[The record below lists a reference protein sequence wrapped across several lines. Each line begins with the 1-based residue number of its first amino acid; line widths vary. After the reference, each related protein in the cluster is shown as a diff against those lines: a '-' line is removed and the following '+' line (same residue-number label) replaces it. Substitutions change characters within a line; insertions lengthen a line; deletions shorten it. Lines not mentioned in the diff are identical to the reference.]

1 MRWRI
6 SIYNRSNLSFQ
17 NRGKMISV
25 QVRPQCLQN
34 ILSNAGV
41 RGGLPLFQCCSLDL
55 VPSTTWLQNRELDD
69 FLVIPNFSA
78 AILSELCS
86 LVKNFFVYS
95 WHSFFPASRGLSRRG
110 TNERKERVSLLSLI
124 FASSWET
131 SASREHSFEPR
142 RAEWPKSDSSD
153 DGEPQGSH
161 WRQKSN
167 FWDATAS
174 SLSFLPHCQSA
185 PERLL

>member
-6 SIYNRSNLSFQ
+6 SIYNGSNLSFQ

-41 RGGLPLFQCCSLDL
+41 RGGLPLFQCCSLDV

-86 LVKNFFVYS
+86 LVENFFVYS
-95 WHSFFPASRGLSRRG
+95 W
-110 TNERKERVSLLSLI
+110 
-124 FASSWET
+124 
-131 SASREHSFEPR
+131 HSFEPR

-185 PERLL
+185 TERLL

>member
-6 SIYNRSNLSFQ
+6 RIYNRSNLSFQ

-86 LVKNFFVYS
+86 LVENLFVYS
-95 WHSFFPASRGLSRRG
+95 WHSF
-110 TNERKERVSLLSLI
+110 
-124 FASSWET
+124 
-131 SASREHSFEPR
+131 PR

-153 DGEPQGSH
+153 DGEPLETEFKFL
-161 WRQKSN
+161 RCDCK
-167 FWDATAS
+167 
-174 SLSFLPHCQSA
+174 LSFIFAPLPECTREIAITGYLFRVMYIFFSTS
-185 PERLL
+185 PVLKLVKS

>member
-6 SIYNRSNLSFQ
+6 RIYSRSNLSFQ
-17 NRGKMISV
+17 NRRKMISV

-86 LVKNFFVYS
+86 LVSGKFVCLQLTLISTPS
-95 WHSFFPASRGLSRRG
+95 WITKIWQLRWWGATGEPLETEFKFLRCDCKLSF
-110 TNERKERVSLLSLI
+110 I
-124 FASSWET
+124 FAPLPECTREIAITGYLFRVMYIFFST
-131 SASREHSFEPR
+131 SPVLKLV
-142 RAEWPKSDSSD
+142 KS
-153 DGEPQGSH
+153 
-161 WRQKSN
+161 
-167 FWDATAS
+167 
-174 SLSFLPHCQSA
+174 
-185 PERLL
+185 

>member
-6 SIYNRSNLSFQ
+6 SIYSRSNLSFQ
-17 NRGKMISV
+17 NRRKMISV

-41 RGGLPLFQCCSLDL
+41 RGSLPLFQCCSLDL

-78 AILSELCS
+78 AILSELCW
-86 LVKNFFVYS
+86 LVENLFVYS
-95 WHSFFPASRGLSRRG
+95 WHSF
-110 TNERKERVSLLSLI
+110 
-124 FASSWET
+124 
-131 SASREHSFEPR
+131 PR

-161 WRQKSN
+161 WRQNSN
-167 FWDATAS
+167 FWDVTARVHQRDCYNR
-174 SLSFLPHCQSA
+174 LSF
-185 PERLL
+185 

>member
-17 NRGKMISV
+17 HRGKMISV

-78 AILSELCS
+78 AILSELCL
-86 LVKNFFVYS
+86 LVVNLFVYS
-95 WHSFFPASRGLSRRG
+95 WHSF
-110 TNERKERVSLLSLI
+110 
-124 FASSWET
+124 
-131 SASREHSFEPR
+131 PR
-142 RAEWPKSDSSD
+142 RADWPKSDSSD

-161 WRQKSN
+161 WRRNSN
-167 FWDATAS
+167 FWDVTAS
-174 SLSFLPHCQSA
+174 SPSFLPHSCQSA

>member
-25 QVRPQCLQN
+25 QVRPQSLKN
-34 ILSNAGV
+34 ILYNPGV

-86 LVKNFFVYS
+86 LVKNLFVYS
-95 WHSFFPASRGLSRRG
+95 WHSFP
-110 TNERKERVSLLSLI
+110 
-124 FASSWET
+124 
-131 SASREHSFEPR
+131 H
-142 RAEWPKSDSSD
+142 RADWPKSDSSD

-161 WRQKSN
+161 WRQNSN
-167 FWDATAS
+167 YWDVTARVHQRDCYNR
-174 SLSFLPHCQSA
+174 LSF
-185 PERLL
+185 

>member
-1 MRWRI
+1 
-6 SIYNRSNLSFQ
+6 
-17 NRGKMISV
+17 MIAV

-41 RGGLPLFQCCSLDL
+41 RGGLPLFQCCFLDL

-86 LVKNFFVYS
+86 LVSGKFVCFYS
-95 WHSFFPASRGLSRRG
+95 WYSF
-110 TNERKERVSLLSLI
+110 
-124 FASSWET
+124 
-131 SASREHSFEPR
+131 PR

>member
-41 RGGLPLFQCCSLDL
+41 RGGLPLFQCCFLDL

-86 LVKNFFVYS
+86 LVKNLFVYS
-95 WHSFFPASRGLSRRG
+95 W
-110 TNERKERVSLLSLI
+110 
-124 FASSWET
+124 
-131 SASREHSFEPR
+131 HSFEPR